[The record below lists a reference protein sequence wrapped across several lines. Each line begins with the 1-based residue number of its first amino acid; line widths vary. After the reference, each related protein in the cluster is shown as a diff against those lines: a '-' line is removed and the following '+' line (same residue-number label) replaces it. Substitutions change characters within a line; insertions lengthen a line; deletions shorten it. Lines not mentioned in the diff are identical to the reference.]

1 MGRIVGLIFKDLA
14 EQADLE
20 VRAELEELEELE
32 ELTKAEL
39 KEKLEDAGIE
49 YDDKM
54 TKDELIA
61 LFKGEE

>member
-1 MGRIVGLIFKDLA
+1 MGRIVGLVFKGLA

-20 VRAELEELEELE
+20 ARTGLEGLAD
-32 ELTKAEL
+32 LTKAEL

-61 LFKGEE
+61 RLKGEE

>member
-1 MGRIVGLIFKDLA
+1 MGRIVGLVFKDLA

-20 VRAELEELEELE
+20 VRAELEELE

-54 TKDELIA
+54 KKDELIA

>member
-1 MGRIVGLIFKDLA
+1 MGRIVGLVFKDFA

-20 VRAELEELEELE
+20 VRAELEELE

-61 LFKGEE
+61 RLKGGE

>member
-20 VRAELEELEELE
+20 VRAELEELE

>member
-1 MGRIVGLIFKDLA
+1 MGRIVGLVFKDLA

-20 VRAELEELEELE
+20 ARAGLEDLE

>member
-1 MGRIVGLIFKDLA
+1 MGRIVGLVFKDLA

-20 VRAELEELEELE
+20 VRAELEELE